1 MHTVDYAAF
10 KRMLRHFL
18 QRRAQLRDM
27 LSASADDKILEIDLH
42 QILGPPPDH
51 PKLAAQSVLLPTRKS
66 STTELINLD
75 ESNATTSYV
84 PFIDSKTSRTYTV
97 NGGTNSVVANT
108 AAETTTM
115 VNALPAIWDQD
126 LSSACGEYD
135 HGVPHL
141 LNLEKGA
148 RRLKRR
154 AVMRQVSNFERNDL
168 VVFLAHEMDKVAM
181 FYLAQWQR
189 LSQQLLDYNLHQQ
202 DMQQQQLGTRS
213 HARDPQLVELGQ
225 EILELEAFSAIN
237 IITIRQMLIRY
248 DAFARSFEGTPM
260 LAYYMKMI
268 KSDKSM
274 TSFRKL
280 LQHEEVHA
288 LAESFLGLCEDNL
301 ELATKFQLKR
311 QEFQHVL
318 ESSER
323 AEATSSTGHA
333 MALQDTLL
341 QNLRYYFLLGLIEDR
356 IGYEPAYLTSRGNS
370 LTQEMQIL
378 ADWREE
384 DHLTKQLQK
393 GQEKDELPRQQIFNL
408 TMALLAAFLYCMNY
422 YIVEPSSTMYVNA
435 LGSHDAMSGALI
447 GMMPIASFMSAI
459 FFSIWTN
466 HSFRQPFLM
475 SCALLLSGNI
485 LYSAAY
491 NFKSIEMALAGRF
504 LTGLGGPKCIIRRYM
519 ADTTSLNLR
528 TSVNAGF
535 GMVVAAGSALG
546 PGCAI
551 LLNKLDFAIPIPN
564 GEIWLNGMTG
574 PGYFMALLWTIF
586 SIALYVEFREPDRSG
601 LEEQKRM
608 EAETS
613 PSPKSEHSTSPPT
626 SPHEF
631 DRDMKSV
638 QVGISKSVSHKE
650 DDLMTIFS
658 GTTAN
663 SYERDW
669 TREEPETKSCWAE
682 AKRLNHL
689 VTFPVRIC
697 LGLLFAKVFVIET
710 LVSAT
715 SALTKNRYEWQVQQ
729 VGTLGCINGLF
740 VIPLSVLVG
749 RLSMSYQDRALM
761 VWLLAIGLF
770 GVLLLIDI
778 SDLITDESKHYNEDH
793 WLAVHPPRYVIGYFL
808 TYISI
813 QSFEGVIGSALSKLI
828 PTALASGTLNS
839 GLLATL
845 VDTFG
850 RSCGDLF
857 ISLVGFINL
866 RQLMNLLFIP
876 GAIIL
881 ITCLM
886 VVRRH
891 YDLLAV

>member
-1 MHTVDYAAF
+1 M
-10 KRMLRHFL
+10 
-18 QRRAQLRDM
+18 
-27 LSASADDKILEIDLH
+27 S
-42 QILGPPPDH
+42 
-51 PKLAAQSVLLPTRKS
+51 
-66 STTELINLD
+66 
-75 ESNATTSYV
+75 
-84 PFIDSKTSRTYTV
+84 
-97 NGGTNSVVANT
+97 
-108 AAETTTM
+108 AET
-115 VNALPAIWDQD
+115 P
-126 LSSACGEYD
+126 SSHAPSV
-135 HGVPHL
+135 H
-141 LNLEKGA
+141 
-148 RRLKRR
+148 
-154 AVMRQVSNFERNDL
+154 NFERNDI
-168 VVFLAHEMDKVAM
+168 VVFLAREMDNVAM

-189 LSQQLLDYNLHQQ
+189 LSQQLLDFNLHQQ
-202 DMQQQQLGTRS
+202 EIQQQQLGKRNYAT
-213 HARDPQLVELGQ
+213 DPQVVELGQ
-225 EILELEAFSAIN
+225 EILELEAFAVIN
-237 IITIRQMLIRY
+237 IVTVRQLLIRY
-248 DAFARSFEGTPM
+248 DAFARAFEGTPM
-260 LAYYMKMI
+260 LNYYMKMI
-268 KSDKSM
+268 KSEKSM

-280 LQHEEVHA
+280 LQHEEIHA

-301 ELATKFQLKR
+301 ELATKFQHQR

-318 ESSER
+318 ESTER

-333 MALQDTLL
+333 APLQDTLL
-341 QNLRYYFLLGLIEDR
+341 QTLRYYFLLGLIEDR
-356 IGYEPAYLTSRGNS
+356 LGYEPSYLTSRGKS

-378 ADWREE
+378 ADWRKD
-384 DHLTKQLQK
+384 DHHLRKQLEQ
-393 GQEKDELPRQQIFNL
+393 GHNNDELSRQQVFNL
-408 TMALLAAFLYCMNY
+408 FMALLAAFLYCMNY

-435 LGSHDAMSGALI
+435 LGAQDAMSGTLI

-459 FFSIWTN
+459 LYSVWTN
-466 HSFRQPFLM
+466 HSFRHPFLM

-485 LYSAAY
+485 IYSAAY
-491 NFKSIEMALAGRF
+491 NYKSLEMALVGRF

-519 ADTTSLNLR
+519 ADTTSLSLR

-551 LLNKLDFAIPIPN
+551 LLNRLNYSIPLPN

-586 SIALYVEFREPDRSG
+586 SIALFAEFKEPDRSG
-601 LEEQKRM
+601 LEEQKLL
-608 EAETS
+608 EAANAYTL
-613 PSPKSEHSTSPPT
+613 KSQNSTSPPMSPSEADVQQAGIAT
-626 SPHEF
+626 SA
-631 DRDMKSV
+631 
-638 QVGISKSVSHKE
+638 SHKE

-658 GTTAN
+658 GATH
-663 SYERDW
+663 SYDADWRD
-669 TREEPETKSCWAE
+669 EKVGKDSCSCWAE
-682 AKRLNHL
+682 TKRLNQL

-715 SALTKNRYEWQVQQ
+715 STLTKNRYEWQVQE

-740 VIPLSVLVG
+740 VIPLSILVG
-749 RLSMSYQDRALM
+749 RLSTSYQDRVLM
-761 VWLLAIGLF
+761 VWLLSIGLF

-778 SDLITDESKHYNEDH
+778 SDLINDDSTHYNEGR
-793 WLAVHPPRYVIGYFL
+793 WLAVGPPRYVVGYFL

-813 QSFEGVIGSALSKLI
+813 QSFEGVIGSALSKII
-828 PTALASGTLNS
+828 PTALASGTFNS

-850 RSCGDLF
+850 RSWGDLF

-881 ITCLM
+881 ITCLL
-886 VVRRH
+886 VVRRY